1 MCAPIGLLQEQVDAD
16 TPESAG
22 MQQNWKDGEQRLRGC
37 QVLFR
42 LSEHAPLRRQDQE
55 WEQSVVYFIHFFFF
69 FLQNCKSFNC
79 KAKIIPVV
87 SNQITHV
94 KLIIIDTEPKLG
106 RLYPNQIYNI

>member
-69 FLQNCKSFNC
+69 FYRTANPST
-79 KAKIIPVV
+79 AK
-87 SNQITHV
+87 Q
-94 KLIIIDTEPKLG
+94 K
-106 RLYPNQIYNI
+106 